1 MEMAVTDVGTNGAE
15 GGLAGRRVLVTGGTG
30 FIGQYLVEEL
40 LREGALVRVLVRS
53 MARIPAAWKDRVELC
68 AGNLEERDSLI
79 ASCGKVETVIHAG
92 GFAHAWDDDSRG
104 ATGLHWRVNAEGTRH
119 LLAAAAQTGVKRF
132 VFLSSVKAMGEG
144 GEQCIDETWPA
155 PPQTLYGR
163 AKRAAELWV
172 LDAGRTHGMHVV
184 NLRLAM
190 VYGPG
195 NKGNLDRMIQAVK
208 RGFFPPLPRIDNRRS
223 MVHARDVARAALIA
237 SEHPAANYQTYIVTD
252 GNTYSSR
259 EIYELILRALGKRTP
274 RWAVPMFIFSALA
287 WVGNL
292 MARVPG
298 MQVGFDVETLD
309 KLLGW
314 ACYSS
319 EKIRRELDFRSS
331 RSLADA
337 LPEILRSSRIE
348 G

>member
-1 MEMAVTDVGTNGAE
+1 
-15 GGLAGRRVLVTGGTG
+15 
-30 FIGQYLVEEL
+30 
-40 LREGALVRVLVRS
+40 
-53 MARIPAAWKDRVELC
+53 
-68 AGNLEERDSLI
+68 
-79 ASCGKVETVIHAG
+79 
-92 GFAHAWDDDSRG
+92 
-104 ATGLHWRVNAEGTRH
+104 
-119 LLAAAAQTGVKRF
+119 
-132 VFLSSVKAMGEG
+132 
-144 GEQCIDETWPA
+144 
-155 PPQTLYGR
+155 
-163 AKRAAELWV
+163 
-172 LDAGRTHGMHVV
+172 
-184 NLRLAM
+184 
-190 VYGPG
+190 
-195 NKGNLDRMIQAVK
+195 
-208 RGFFPPLPRIDNRRS
+208 

-309 KLLGW
+309 KLLGS

-319 EKIRRELDFRSS
+319 EKIRRELDYRSS
-331 RSLADA
+331 WSLGDA
-337 LPEILRSSRIE
+337 LPDILRSSRTE

>member
-1 MEMAVTDVGTNGAE
+1 
-15 GGLAGRRVLVTGGTG
+15 VLVTGGTG

-40 LREGALVRVLVRS
+40 LRQGALVRVLVRS
-53 MARIPAAWKDRVELC
+53 MAQIPAAWKERVELC
-68 AGNLEERDSLI
+68 TGNLEERYSLI
-79 ASCGKVETVIHAG
+79 KGCGKVETVIHAG

-104 ATGLHWRVNAEGTRH
+104 ASGATGLHWRVNAEGTRH
-119 LLAAAAQTGVKRF
+119 LLAAAAKTGVKRF
-132 VFLSSVKAMGEG
+132 VFLSSVKAMGDG
-144 GEQCIDETWPA
+144 GEQCVDETWQA
-155 PPQTLYGR
+155 PPQTPYGR
-163 AKRAAELWV
+163 AKRAAERWV

-195 NKGNLDRMIQAVK
+195 NKGNLDRMIHAVK
-208 RGFFPPLPRIDNRRS
+208 RGFFPPLPRIGNRRS

-237 SEHPAANYQTYIVTD
+237 AEHPAANCQTYIVTD

-259 EIYELILRALGKRTP
+259 EIYELILSALGKRTP

-287 WVGNL
+287 WVGNF

-298 MQVGFDVETLD
+298 MRIGFDYETLD

-314 ACYSS
+314 ACYRS
-319 EKIRRELDFRSS
+319 EKIRNELGFRSS
-331 RSLADA
+331 RSFADA
-337 LPEILRSSRIE
+337 LPDILRSSRIE